1 MRGRRDSPAVRLAAV
16 MRISAHAYARALVA
30 HPWRVLVLWALVVVA
45 AGSGLP
51 RLEMNNNHRLF
62 FSADNPELLAFNKLE
77 QTFSKND
84 TLNLVIAPANGQVFS
99 PETLDLVAEVTTAAW
114 QIPYASRVD
123 SLTNFQHTEGVG
135 DDLVVRD
142 LLAGPALEL
151 TPEAL
156 AKLRAV
162 ALAEPLIHGSL
173 VRDDARVTAVNV
185 MVQLPRRD
193 EAHEVPAVA
202 AAARRIAQAIEQ
214 RHPGTRVYLTGL
226 VMMDNAFA
234 EASREDLKTLLPA
247 SFAVM
252 IGLIALLLG
261 GWRGA
266 GGCVLVIALAII
278 IAMGL
283 AGYLGYPV
291 SSATS
296 AAPVI
301 ILTVAIANCVHIL
314 DAYRQALQTGQPREL
329 ALVDAVA
336 HNLKPIFFASLTT
349 VIGFLTFNFSEV
361 PPFRQ
366 LGNLVAF
373 GDFASYTLAISLF
386 PALLALLPAP
396 ARAPREIPVRWLDG
410 LADRVI
416 AYRRALVFGSGAVLL
431 ALMACIPRNTLNDV
445 FVTYF
450 DESTEFRQAT
460 EFTTQNL
467 SGVYHFYYTLDSGR
481 EDGLHDPAFLAAA
494 EAFTTWLRA
503 QPEVQHARSYTD
515 IIKRLNRNLHGDD
528 PRWYRLPDAADLAAQ
543 YHLLYEMS
551 LPYGLDLNNQ
561 VDVARQSIK
570 ISVAM
575 DTLSSRAA
583 IAFNERAE
591 SWLARAAPAIAAGK
605 GSGTALMF
613 SELGVRNIGRM
624 LAGSAL
630 ALALISGLLVFMLR
644 APRLGALSLLPNL
657 LPLAA
662 GFGVWGLVVGQVGLS
677 LSVVA
682 SMSLGIIIDDT
693 VHFLVKYQR
702 ARQTY
707 GLTPEAAVRETFR
720 ANGRAMLVTSLVLV
734 SGFLVLAF
742 SRFELNAGMGLLT
755 ALIIGLALIVDF
767 LLLSPLLLLMEERP
781 RG

>member
-1 MRGRRDSPAVRLAAV
+1 MK
-16 MRISAHAYARALVA
+16 ITAHAYARTLVA
-30 HPWRVLVLWALVVVA
+30 HPWRVLALWALVVVA

-51 RLEMNNNHRLF
+51 RLAFNNNHRLF
-62 FSADNPELLAFNKLE
+62 FSPDNPELLAFNKLE
-77 QTFSKND
+77 RTFSKND
-84 TLNLVIAPANGQVFS
+84 TLNLVIAPANGQVFT
-99 PETLDLVAEVTTAAW
+99 PETLALVAEVTAAAW
-114 QIPYASRVD
+114 QIPFTSRVD

-142 LLAGPALEL
+142 LLAEPALSIA
-151 TPEAL
+151 PESL
-156 AKLRAV
+156 QKLRAI
-162 ALAEPLIHGSL
+162 ALAEPLINGSL

-185 MVQLPRRD
+185 IVQLPRRD

-202 AAARRIAQAIEQ
+202 AAARQIARDVEE

-234 EASREDLKTLLPA
+234 EASRGDMRSLLPA
-247 SFAVM
+247 SFLVM
-252 IGLIALLLG
+252 IVLIGVLLG

-266 GGCVLVIALAII
+266 CGCVLVIALAIVV
-278 IAMGL
+278 AMGV

-314 DAYRQALQTGQPREL
+314 DAYRQALQAGQAKDT
-329 ALVDAVA
+329 ALIDAVA
-336 HNLKPIFFASLTT
+336 HNLKPIFFASITT

-373 GDFASYTLAISLF
+373 GDFASYTLAISFF
-386 PALLALLPAP
+386 PALLALMPAP
-396 ARAPREIPVRWLDG
+396 HRATREIPVRWLDQLAG
-410 LADRVI
+410 LVIGHRRV
-416 AYRRALVFGSGAVLL
+416 LMVGSSVVLL
-431 ALMACIPRNTLNDV
+431 GLIACIPRNTLNDV

-450 DESTEFRQAT
+450 DEATEFRQAT

-494 EAFTTWLRA
+494 EGFTSWLRA

-515 IIKRLNRNLHGDD
+515 ILKRLNRNLHGDD
-528 PRWYRLPDAADLAAQ
+528 PRWHRLPEAADLAAQ

-575 DTLSSRAA
+575 ETLSSRDA

-591 SWLARAAPAIAAGK
+591 AWLADAAPAIAAGK

-624 LAGSAL
+624 LVGTAL
-630 ALALISGLLVFMLR
+630 ALALISGLLVFMLG

-657 LPLAA
+657 LPLGA
-662 GFGVWGLVVGQVGLS
+662 GFGLWGLAVGQVGLS

-702 ARQTY
+702 ARLSL
-707 GLTPEAAVRETFR
+707 GLPPEEAVKETFR
-720 ANGRAMLVTSLVLV
+720 ANGRAMLVTSLVLI

-742 SRFELNAGMGLLT
+742 SRFELNSNMGLLT
-755 ALIIGLALIVDF
+755 ALVIALALIVDF
-767 LLLSPLLLLMEERP
+767 LLLSPLLLLMEDRP

>member
-1 MRGRRDSPAVRLAAV
+1 MK
-16 MRISAHAYARALVA
+16 ITAHAYARALVA
-30 HPWRVLVLWALVVVA
+30 HPWRVILLWAVLVAA
-45 AGSGLP
+45 AGSGLQY
-51 RLEMNNNHRLF
+51 LKFNNNHRLF

-99 PETLDLVAEVTTAAW
+99 PETLGLVAELTAAAW

-123 SLTNFQHTEGVG
+123 SLTNFQHTEGIG

-142 LLAGPALEL
+142 LLAVPAAEL
-151 TPEAL
+151 TPEGL
-156 AKLRAV
+156 QTLRAI
-162 ALAEPLIHGSL
+162 ALAEPLINGSL

-202 AAARRIAQAIEQ
+202 AAARRLARDIEQ

-234 EASREDLKTLLPA
+234 EASREDMRTLLPA

-252 IGLIALLLG
+252 IILIALLLG

-266 GGCVLVIALAII
+266 GGCVLVIALAIV

-314 DAYRQALQTGQPREL
+314 DAYRQALHAGQPRDS

-336 HNLKPIFFASLTT
+336 HNLKPIFFASVTT

-386 PALLALLPAP
+386 PALLALMPAP
-396 ARAPREIPVRWLDG
+396 HRAPREIPVRWLDG
-410 LADRVI
+410 MADRII
-416 AYRRALVFGSGAVLL
+416 AHRRGLVLGTGMVLL
-431 ALMACIPRNTLNDV
+431 GLMACIPRNTLNDV

-494 EAFTTWLRA
+494 EAFTAWLRA

-528 PRWYRLPDAADLAAQ
+528 PRWYRLPEAADLAAQ

-575 DTLSSRAA
+575 DTLSSRDA

-591 SWLARAAPAIAAGK
+591 AWLAQAAPAIAAGK

-624 LAGSAL
+624 LLGSAL
-630 ALALISGLLVFMLR
+630 ALALISGLLIFMLR

-657 LPLAA
+657 LPLGA
-662 GFGVWGLVVGQVGLS
+662 GFGLWGLAVGQVGLS

-707 GLTPEAAVRETFR
+707 GLMPEAAVRETFR
-720 ANGRAMLVTSLVLV
+720 ANGRAMLVTSIVLV

-755 ALIIGLALIVDF
+755 ALVIGLALVVDF
-767 LLLSPLLLLMEERP
+767 LLLSPLLLLLEERP

>member
-1 MRGRRDSPAVRLAAV
+1 MTRRAE
-16 MRISAHAYARALVA
+16 AYARIIVA
-30 HPWRVLVLWALVVVA
+30 HPWRVIALWLGLVLVA
-45 AGSGLP
+45 AAGLP
-51 RLEMNNNHRLF
+51 HLEFNNNHRLF
-62 FSADNPELLAFNKLE
+62 FSPDNPELVAFNRLE

-84 TLNLVIAPANGQVFS
+84 TLNFVVEPADGTVFS
-99 PETLDLVAEVTTAAW
+99 AQSLRLIAALTTAAW
-114 QIPYASRVD
+114 QVPYVSRVD
-123 SLTNFQHTEGVG
+123 SLTNFQHTTAAG
-135 DDLVVRD
+135 DDLIVQD
-142 LLAGPALEL
+142 LVPDPAAD
-151 TPEAL
+151 PDAAAL
-156 AKLRAV
+156 ARLRAI
-162 ALAEPLIHGSL
+162 ALAEPLLHGAL
-173 VRDDARVTAVNV
+173 IQEDARVTAVNAV
-185 MVQLPRRD
+185 VQLPRRD

-202 AAARRIAQAIEQ
+202 AAARQIARDIEA
-214 RHPGTRVYLTGL
+214 RYPGTRIHLTGL

-234 EASREDLKTLLPA
+234 EASREDLHALLPA

-252 IGLIALLLG
+252 IVLIAVLLG

-266 GGCVLVIALAII
+266 AGCVAVIALAIV

-314 DAYRQALQTGQPREL
+314 DAYRQALGTGMPRET

-336 HNLKPIFFASLTT
+336 HNLKPIFFASVTT

-373 GDFASYTLAISLF
+373 GDFASYMLAVSLY
-386 PALLALLPAP
+386 PAVLALQAAP
-396 ARAPREIPVRWLDG
+396 RPDSREIPVRWLDA
-410 LADRVI
+410 LATRVI
-416 AYRRALVFGSGAVLL
+416 THRRGLVLGSSALLL
-431 ALMACIPRNTLNDV
+431 GLTACIPRNTLNDV

-450 DESTEFRQAT
+450 DESTEFRRAT
-460 EFTTQNL
+460 EFTTEHL
-467 SGVYHFYYTLDSGR
+467 TGVYHLYYTLDSGQ
-481 EDGLHDPAFLAAA
+481 EGGVHNPAFLAKADAFAA
-494 EAFTTWLRA
+494 WLRA
-503 QPEVQHARSYTD
+503 QPEVRHVASYTD
-515 IIKRLNRNLHGDD
+515 ILKRLNRNLHGDD
-528 PRWYRLPDAADLAAQ
+528 PRWHKLPDAADLAAQ

-570 ISVAM
+570 LSVAIE
-575 DTLSSRAA
+575 TLSSRAA
-583 IAFNERAE
+583 IAFNDRAE
-591 SWLARAAPAIAAGK
+591 TWLAQAAPDIAAGK

-613 SELGVRNIGRM
+613 SALGVRNIGRM

-630 ALALISGLLVFMLR
+630 ALVLISGLLVFMLR
-644 APRLGALSLLPNL
+644 SPRLGALSLLPNL
-657 LPLAA
+657 LPLGA
-662 GFGVWGLVVGQVGLS
+662 GFGLWALAVGQVGLS

-702 ARQTY
+702 ARDAFA
-707 GLTPEAAVRETFR
+707 LSPAEALRQTFR

-734 SGFLVLAF
+734 GGFLVLSF
-742 SRFELNAGMGLLT
+742 SRFELNSGMGLLT
-755 ALIIGLALIVDF
+755 ALVITFALTVDL
-767 LLLSPLLLLMEERP
+767 LLLSPLLLWLEER
-781 RG
+781 RRA